1 MHSSRLLLV
10 LKSNQ
15 YWCQWGVRLLVSVT
29 PVCPLKELAHTGSAK
44 KKKNHEFVF
53 STIFLSV
60 ALKYISAF
68 TSFSPFKIY
77 QFKTNCTGPKIDWC
91 VLAGVTVS

>member
-1 MHSSRLLLV
+1 MHGSRLL

-29 PVCPLKELAHTGSAK
+29 PVCPFKELAHTGLA

-53 STIFLSV
+53 GTIFLSV

-68 TSFSPFKIY
+68 SPFKIC
-77 QFKTNCTGPKIDWC
+77 QFKTNCIGPKIDWC
-91 VLAGVTVS
+91 VLAGVAVS